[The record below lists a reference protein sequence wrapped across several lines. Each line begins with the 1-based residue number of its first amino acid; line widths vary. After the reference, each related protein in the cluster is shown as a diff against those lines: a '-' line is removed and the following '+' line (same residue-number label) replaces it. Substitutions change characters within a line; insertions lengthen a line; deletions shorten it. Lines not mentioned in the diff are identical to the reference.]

1 MNTKSMVSFQ
11 KYTPEYKMI
20 KLLKLLKNLFT
31 IKTKQQLEEEY
42 LAKSTD
48 LYDLERRQRQLS
60 YRKGYY
66 I

>member
-1 MNTKSMVSFQ
+1 MVSFQ
-11 KYTPEYKMI
+11 KYTLEYKML
-20 KLLKLLKNLFT
+20 KLLKLLKNLLT

-42 LAKSTD
+42 LAQSED

>member
-1 MNTKSMVSFQ
+1 ML
-11 KYTPEYKMI
+11 
-20 KLLKLLKNLFT
+20 KLLKLLKNLLT

-42 LAKSTD
+42 LAQSED